1 LGFSPAGRWIAVRR
15 FWLGLLALTAQ
26 ACVVLHSAHN
36 APGHIEVAAPPSH
49 LDSRTTESPLD
60 PGEWMGVAALGP
72 YAGGGLT
79 LGGPNG
85 AAAAGAVGAELTLQL
100 GDQELSHPDDAI
112 VFPRRSLG
120 VSVGWAETL
129 GDRNVASLYLEA
141 QAMYHLVGL
150 AAGWQIGPDKS
161 TRGPQLTAF
170 FGPLYLRG
178 DVGLDGTTTVHLGVM
193 LKFIGVLVWS
203 K

>member
-1 LGFSPAGRWIAVRR
+1 MRCFPLA
-15 FWLGLLALTAQ
+15 LMALTAQ
-26 ACVVLHSAHN
+26 ACVVLHSARN
-36 APGHIEVAAPPSH
+36 APGNIDVPAPPSD
-49 LDSRTTESPLD
+49 LGSRKTEPPGD
-60 PGEWMGVAALGP
+60 PGEWMGVASLGP

-79 LGGPNG
+79 FGGPGGTATAG
-85 AAAAGAVGAELTLQL
+85 AAGAELTLQL
-100 GDQELSHPDDAI
+100 GDQEHSHPDDAI
-112 VFPRRSLG
+112 VFPQRSLG
-120 VSVGWAETL
+120 LSVGWTETL
-129 GDRNVASLYLEA
+129 GDRNLASLYLEA
-141 QAMYHLVGL
+141 QAMYQLGGL

-178 DVGLDGTTTVHLGVM
+178 NVGLDGTTTVQLGVM